1 LKLNISVR
9 ESINLGSIL
18 SLAKKVQKQLLQRT
32 SSNGI
37 GGSYK
42 RVMIGLE
49 IDFLLVYTG
58 LGTHRIGVF
67 DLKDGM
73 GKQGL
78 LLDDEI
84 EKDFLYL
91 WRNTKGF
98 EFEKV

>member
-1 LKLNISVR
+1 
-9 ESINLGSIL
+9 L

-49 IDFLLVYTG
+49 IDFSLVHTG

-67 DLKDGM
+67 DLEDGM

>member
-1 LKLNISVR
+1 MKLNISVR
-9 ESINLGSIL
+9 ESINLGSIS

-49 IDFLLVYTG
+49 IYFLLVYTG

-67 DLKDGM
+67 DLEDGM